1 MIEMSALDL
10 ILLGIAAY
18 LAVITLVRMMRRR
31 REGIIEDLTK
41 EVELEQQRLKEERK
55 KEKRRKMREQIEQ
68 QQRQRAVL
76 PERDRPL
83 LQYLECHAEASLY
96 RNRWLPNERPRQR
109 DGRGE
114 FA

>member
-68 QQRQRAVL
+68 QQRQR
-76 PERDRPL
+76 
-83 LQYLECHAEASLY
+83 
-96 RNRWLPNERPRQR
+96 
-109 DGRGE
+109 RG
-114 FA
+114 AA